1 MTTRSLSGA
10 TADAGGLLDVT
21 RGPGWAIAE
30 VVEANVHDMHAMRM
44 ERQLGSLAERCA
56 WRVVV
61 SFRPGVRL
69 SVSCLTV
76 LARLGE
82 ACEASGGRLVVAGL
96 PMDACRLIRSTGLA
110 RRFVLA
116 ESGAEAVRLL
126 HGEGGGQRSRRLPRL
141 FSRPAA

>member
-1 MTTRSLSGA
+1 MTTRSLNGA
-10 TADAGGLLDVT
+10 RADAGGLLDVT

-30 VVEANVHDMHAMRM
+30 VVEANVHDLHATRM
-44 ERQLGSLAERCA
+44 ESQLRRLAERCS

-61 SFRPGVRL
+61 WFRPGVRL

-116 ESGAEAVRLL
+116 ETSEQAVRML
-126 HGEGGGQRSRRLPRL
+126 HDEGSGQRSRRPPRL